1 MSKSKFMLPTLAAAT
16 VALTTI
22 PAFATDDD
30 LMTLT
35 DLDGI
40 SIALLA
46 DDDLLSDDYGIA
58 LARVYTLNGG
68 YISINDGVT
77 FSEDIVINLDNYIG
91 TTEPIVTGSGTL
103 SSEATVTVV
112 ISDELLESIINYG
125 GSVTFNLFGDELD
138 ISAATI
144 TAEGCDIEIGENG
157 SITLIAAVP
166 EPSMF
171 GILAGLGALGLVV
184 ARRRRNRKA

>member
-1 MSKSKFMLPTLAAAT
+1 MLPTIAAAT

-58 LARVYTLNGG
+58 LALNYTLSGG
-68 YISINDGVT
+68 TISI
-77 FSEDIVINLDNYIG
+77 SEGATLSGNFEIYLDNYIDS
-91 TTEPIVTGSGTL
+91 TDPIFTGSGTL
-103 SSEATVTVV
+103 ASGSTVTLV

-125 GSVTFNLFGDELD
+125 GSVSFNLFDENLGVSG
-138 ISAATI
+138 ITI
-144 TAEGCDIEIGENG
+144 TAAGCDIELGSGG
-157 SITLIAAVP
+157 SITIIAAVP